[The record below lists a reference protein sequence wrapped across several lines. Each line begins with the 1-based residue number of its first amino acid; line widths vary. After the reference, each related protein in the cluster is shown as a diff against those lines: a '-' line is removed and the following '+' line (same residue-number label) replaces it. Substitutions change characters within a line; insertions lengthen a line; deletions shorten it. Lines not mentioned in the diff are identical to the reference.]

1 MPEHVD
7 EKTGKRLYHEN
18 ETTLDIEK
26 TVLSK
31 FGPKSAKGKPSYM
44 HREPNDEEPMDVER
58 TLDDDGNLVLQPKS
72 KLSLYDVEYKL
83 DGLNVVPVD
92 KNTGKTLDEKQVD
105 DLRKQLLK
113 NWNFEDEDAED
124 E

>member
-18 ETTLDIEK
+18 ETTLNIEK

-44 HREPNDEEPMDVER
+44 HREIDDDEPMDVER
-58 TLDDDGNLVLQPKS
+58 TLDDEGNLVLQPKS
-72 KLSLYDVEYKL
+72 KLSLFDVEYKL
-83 DGLNVVPVD
+83 DGMNVVPVD
-92 KNTGKTLDEKQVD
+92 KNTGKVLDEKQIT
-105 DLRKQLLK
+105 DLQKQLLK
-113 NWNFEDEDAED
+113 SWNFEDEDED

>member
-18 ETTLDIEK
+18 ETTLNIEK

-31 FGPKSAKGKPSYM
+31 FEPKSGKGKPSYM
-44 HREPNDEEPMDVER
+44 HREIDDDEPMDVER
-58 TLDDDGNLVLQPKS
+58 TLD
-72 KLSLYDVEYKL
+72 
-83 DGLNVVPVD
+83 
-92 KNTGKTLDEKQVD
+92 EKQVQ
-105 DLRKQLLK
+105 DLQKQLLK
-113 NWNFEDEDAED
+113 NWHFEDEDED

>member
-18 ETTLDIEK
+18 ETTLNIEK

-31 FGPKSAKGKPSYM
+31 LEPKSGKGKPSYM
-44 HREPNDEEPMDVER
+44 HREIDDDEPMDVER
-58 TLDDDGNLVLQPKS
+58 TLDDEGNLVLQPKS
-72 KLSLYDVEYKL
+72 KLSLFDVEYKL
-83 DGLNVVPVD
+83 DGMNVVPVD
-92 KNTGKTLDEKQVD
+92 KNTGKELDEKQIT
-105 DLRKQLLK
+105 DLQKQLLK
-113 NWNFEDEDAED
+113 SWNFEDEDED